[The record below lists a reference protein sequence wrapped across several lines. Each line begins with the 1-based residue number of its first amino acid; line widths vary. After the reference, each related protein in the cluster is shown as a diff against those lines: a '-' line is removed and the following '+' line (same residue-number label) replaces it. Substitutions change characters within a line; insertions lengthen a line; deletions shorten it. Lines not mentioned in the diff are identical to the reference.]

1 MSYRTYLDIFCTD
14 IEYLTFG
21 TTFMIKVK
29 DREPREASF
38 GLFAHGGSNF
48 TVTYKDGT
56 VEAFDIDDDSVL
68 LHLIKKGE
76 IHIPYYI
83 R

>member
-38 GLFAHGGSNF
+38 GLFAHSGSTF
-48 TVTYKDGT
+48 IVTYKDGT
-56 VEAFDIDDDSVL
+56 IETFDIDDDSVS
-68 LHLIKKGE
+68 LHLLMSG
-76 IHIPYYI
+76 
-83 R
+83 RRD

>member
-1 MSYRTYLDIFCTD
+1 MSYRSYLDIFCTD

-29 DREPREASF
+29 DREPRHASF
-38 GLFAHGGSNF
+38 GLFAHGGSTF
-48 TVTYKDGT
+48 TVNYDDNTF
-56 VEAFDIDDDSVL
+56 EAFEIDDDTVL